1 MQSIRLESLNPVF
14 FEGEGR
20 GGVKKK
26 LLSKIT
32 TITFYIPQNKI

>member
-1 MQSIRLESLNPVF
+1 MESLNPVF

-20 GGVKKK
+20 GGVKKKK

>member
-1 MQSIRLESLNPVF
+1 MESLNPVF

-20 GGVKKK
+20 GGVKKKKK